1 MGNISIF
8 DLFLAGI
15 GLYAVICGILGRG
28 KLLQVDNVKEGC
40 EEKLMRGQ
48 RIMYAVVGTF
58 MFLNAVM
65 SVLLSVL
72 YERVAVENIY
82 EFQPKFDLGAW
93 SFLTPKFLTTMT
105 FVFMFI
111 SLAVIVALIVFL
123 KKMTNKPEKQKKGE
137 KGAKPAQQSA
147 FPDAAFDFGDE
158 EPRPIRNKKK

>member
-1 MGNISIF
+1 MI
-8 DLFLAGI
+8 DAR
-15 GLYAVICGILGRG
+15 GLSCPTPVIMVQKEV
-28 KLLQVDNVKEGC
+28 KLNSPPVLEVLVD
-40 EEKLMRGQ
+40 
-48 RIMYAVVGTF
+48 A
-58 MFLNAVM
+58 
-65 SVLLSVL
+65 
-72 YERVAVENIY
+72 RVAVENIY
-82 EFQPKFDLGAW
+82 EFQPRFDLGAW

-137 KGAKPAQQSA
+137 KGAKPAQQSI